1 MRSPQHKH
9 QSLADLEWL
18 VLPPVLTGQFRIA
31 HAEQAGAPTP
41 VGAALWASVSADVD
55 KRLSDLS
62 EPARLRPNEWR
73 SGDVVW
79 LMELICDP
87 AVRQTLLNDVH
98 QTVFKGRPIKMRV
111 PARTESRRLAPYA
124 APPSS
129 PNRVI

>member
-1 MRSPQHKH
+1 MVSVAAKC
-9 QSLADLEWL
+9 
-18 VLPPVLTGQFRIA
+18 FRIA
-31 HAEQAGAPTP
+31 HAEQAGVPTP

-62 EPARLRPNEWR
+62 EPARLRPIEWR
-73 SGDVVW
+73 SGDIVW

-87 AVRQTLLNDVH
+87 AVRQT
-98 QTVFKGRPIKMRV
+98 VFKGRPITMRV
-111 PARTESRRLAPYA
+111 PAWTESRRLAPYA